1 MGPHIRLER
10 FPLTGYLSAMSVP
23 VNLVACKDYP
33 SVAVA
38 LPRLVAGL
46 GGMGRFV
53 KPGQSV
59 LLKPNLFSDRLP
71 EQGATTHPEVMR
83 SLIRLVREAGANPW
97 VGDSP
102 VSVADL
108 HRVWERTGME
118 ALCLEENV
126 PLINLEK
133 AGSKSFDENGVR
145 FTIAN
150 PVLEADAIITVPKV
164 KTHVLTGLTGAVKN
178 LYGTV
183 PGLQKTSFHKLYPYP
198 RDFANLLVA
207 IYRHVRPVLAVADG
221 VVGMEGNGPSAGVPI
236 GLGFLAAS
244 ADAVALDVILS
255 RSLGLDPNKV
265 VHLELARASGLGVP
279 DWEDILVGGEPV
291 DALSKRAY
299 RLPSTVPLD
308 YVPQWLVRLV
318 QPLIYHRPVFS
329 DACVSCGKCVKAC
342 PVEALSLKPRARPIL
357 DKNACIACCCCHEVC
372 PERAVEMRPS
382 PFFRFARQFTKG
394 RRSA

>member
-1 MGPHIRLER
+1 MP
-10 FPLTGYLSAMSVP
+10 VP
-23 VNLVACKDYP
+23 VNLVACPDYP

-38 LPRLVAGL
+38 LPRLISGL

-53 KPGQSV
+53 KQGQSV

-71 EQGATTHPEVMR
+71 EQGATTHPEVIR
-83 SLIRLVREAGANPW
+83 SLIRLVREAGAKPW

-108 HRVWERTGME
+108 RRVWERTGME
-118 ALCLEENV
+118 AVCREENV
-126 PLINLEK
+126 PLVNLEK
-133 AGSKSFDENGVR
+133 AGSRSFEENGIR

-207 IYRHVRPVLAVADG
+207 IYRHVKPVLAVADG

-244 ADAVALDVILS
+244 ADAVALDVILA

-265 VHLELARASGLGVP
+265 VHLELARASGLGAQ

-291 DALSKRAY
+291 EALAKRAY

-329 DACVSCGKCVKAC
+329 AACVSCGKCVKAC
-342 PVEALSLKPRARPIL
+342 PVEALSLNPKDRPVL
-357 DKNACIACCCCHEVC
+357 DPDKCIACCCCHEVC
-372 PERAVEMRPS
+372 PEHAVEMRPS

-394 RRSA
+394 RRSS